1 MSELCQIICALR
13 QPSSASFKLT
23 EKESFVENSTM
34 LGNMLEK
41 GGSVLGPKEPE
52 GWDLLS
58 TAEFIICDVVAMP
71 KTHIYNPAVISQKRC
86 FKLLDRGSGHISL
99 YSTSIK
105 QP

>member
-1 MSELCQIICALR
+1 
-13 QPSSASFKLT
+13 
-23 EKESFVENSTM
+23 M

-105 QP
+105 QPVTRSNFEKVAVALEQEGACSER